1 MSYSIRFDIPSPPE
15 GAPFDAVPRLL
26 FAIRGLVV
34 DRFDGTMHVAN
45 VTLPPRNGRAAS
57 PGFQVTLDFEEG
69 VHPLAVTRALDEIF
83 EHVEEIALPVRSSE

>member
-15 GAPFDAVPRLL
+15 EAPFDAVPRLL

-34 DRFDGTMHVAN
+34 DRFDGSMHVTN
-45 VTLPPRNGRAAS
+45 VMLPPRNGRAAS

-83 EHVEEIALPVRSSE
+83 EHIEEIALPVRSSK